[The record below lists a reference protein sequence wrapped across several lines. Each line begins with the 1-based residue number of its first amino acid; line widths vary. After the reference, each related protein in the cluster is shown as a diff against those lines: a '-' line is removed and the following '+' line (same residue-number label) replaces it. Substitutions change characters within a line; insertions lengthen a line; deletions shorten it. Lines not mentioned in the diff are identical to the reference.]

1 MEQITSGIT
10 CLAAAAP
17 VLMAAAVWLEPK
29 ALEWLVM
36 RLRMR
41 IAYIRAGRD
50 AAEIERE
57 RFEVQA

>member
-1 MEQITSGIT
+1 
-10 CLAAAAP
+10 
-17 VLMAAAVWLEPK
+17 MAAAVWLEPK

-50 AAEIERE
+50 AAEIERV